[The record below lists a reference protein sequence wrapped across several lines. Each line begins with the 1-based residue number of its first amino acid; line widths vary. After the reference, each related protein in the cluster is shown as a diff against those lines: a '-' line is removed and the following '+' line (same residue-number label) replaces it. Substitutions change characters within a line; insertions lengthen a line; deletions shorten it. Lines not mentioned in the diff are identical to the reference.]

1 MEIFLPAERALGF
14 RRHFITVQGLR
25 YSATVPTPES
35 AEAFARLTQARA
47 RLNEVTKRLNECHA
61 GFLREGQAARER
73 YAEIQIEWDEAF
85 NAFEK
90 ATEQFAA
97 TVKKLQQDVE
107 THRFPKEK

>member
-1 MEIFLPAERALGF
+1 
-14 RRHFITVQGLR
+14 
-25 YSATVPTPES
+25 VPTPES
-35 AEAFARLTQARA
+35 AEAFARLTLARA
-47 RLNEVTKRLNECHA
+47 RLNEITRRLNECHA

-97 TVKKLQQDVE
+97 RVKKLQQDVE
-107 THRFPKEK
+107 AHRFPKEK